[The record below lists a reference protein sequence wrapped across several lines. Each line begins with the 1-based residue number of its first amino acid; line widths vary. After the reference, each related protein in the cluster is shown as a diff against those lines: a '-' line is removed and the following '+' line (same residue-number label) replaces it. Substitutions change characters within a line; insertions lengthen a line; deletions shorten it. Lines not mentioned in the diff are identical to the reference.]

1 MQLNRVLALSPRL
14 LALVPLAVGINIAM
28 GQFAEA
34 TALPVF
40 LDTIGT
46 VLLAAL
52 AGPVPA
58 VVTGIIS
65 QTVRTLVSGNS
76 TLMPFVT
83 IQIVVALYAGFAA
96 KMGVFASLPRAA
108 LAGLVLGFLAG
119 TLAWPI
125 SLFLFGGVTGGGITV
140 LTATLRAIGLPLE
153 VAVFVSS
160 LTNDLLDKT
169 LTFLLIR
176 TVLTSLPKR
185 MAARFPLAQ
194 RALGR
199 AG

>member
-1 MQLNRVLALSPRL
+1 MQLNQVLQLSPRH

-46 VLLAAL
+46 VLVAAL
-52 AGPVPA
+52 AGPAVA
-58 VVTGIIS
+58 VVTGIVS

-76 TLMPFVT
+76 TLLPFVT
-83 IQIVVALYAGFAA
+83 IQIVVALYAGLAA
-96 KMGVFASLPRAA
+96 KVGVFASLGRTAI
-108 LAGLVLGFLAG
+108 AGLVLGVLAG
-119 TLAWPI
+119 TMAWPI

-140 LTATLRAIGLPLE
+140 LTATLRTLGLPLNL
-153 VAVFVSS
+153 AVFISS

-176 TVLTSLPKR
+176 TVLTSLPQR